1 ANIADV
7 YPLAPLQEG
16 ILFHHLMTG
25 RDSTDVYI
33 LPIVLGIGSH
43 ERLDAFLRALQ
54 QVVDRHDIYRTA
66 IHWEGLREPV
76 QVVLRDVDLPVEEV
90 VLDAE
95 AGDPVS
101 QLTALGQ
108 SAMAVDRAP
117 LIRVHIAAEP
127 GSERW
132 LCLIRIHQL
141 VRDHTS
147 QEALL
152 RELGAFL
159 SGRGDAL
166 PPPLPFRAFV
176 AQARL
181 GVSREE
187 HERYFDTLLGD
198 VTEPTAPYGLLDV
211 HGDGRGAERA
221 RVPVDGELAD
231 RVREAARSLGTSAA
245 TVFHLA

>member
-16 ILFHHLMTG
+16 ILFHHLLQADD
-25 RDSTDVYI
+25 RTDVY
-33 LPIVLGIGSH
+33 LSPRVVEFDSRS
-43 ERLDAFLRALQ
+43 RLDAFLGGLQ
-54 QVVDRHDIYRTA
+54 QVVERHDIYRTA
-66 IHWEGLREPV
+66 ILWEGLREPV
-76 QVVLRDVDLPVEEV
+76 QVVLRDVALPVEEV
-90 VLDAE
+90 VLDPEDVDQGRQLAAL
-95 AGDPVS
+95 AGS
-101 QLTALGQ
+101 RMELT
-108 SAMAVDRAP
+108 RAP

-127 GSERW
+127 GSDRW
-132 LCLIRIHQL
+132 L
-141 VRDHTS
+141 
-147 QEALL
+147 ALL
-152 RELGAFL
+152 RIHHLVQDHTTQDLLLGELGAFL
-159 SGRGDAL
+159 SGREDLL
-166 PPPLPFRAFV
+166 PEPLPFRNFV

-211 HGDGRGAERA
+211 HGDGSDVVRA
-221 RVPVDGELAD
+221 HLRLDGELGG